1 MEVQKSPDVWLI
13 KVSDGPM
20 STLPRFL
27 ILYLNIEKN
36 SNSVLIF
43 LFRYFKSRYSVHINV
58 YAVVCLIIM
67 KIPAWK
73 LICVWSYPNFMCN
86 CEQLQQ

>member
-13 KVSDGPM
+13 KVSDGPI

-36 SNSVLIF
+36 WNSVLIF
-43 LFRYFKSRYSVHINV
+43 FSDILGRYSVHVNV
-58 YAVVCLIIM
+58 YAVACLIIM

-73 LICVWSYPNFMCN
+73 LICVWSYPNYMCN
-86 CEQLQQ
+86 CERLQQ